1 MNAVYTVPAEDQ
13 QLFAEAN
20 SLFDELKA
28 ALVSP
33 EWCALAEPELER
45 RVSTNGKRVLLALL
59 QSHVT
64 LRGTYLAVGPVV
76 GADGLAR
83 THVRTDTT
91 RMVESTLGRLAVPRA
106 TYSGRG
112 LSTLHPTD
120 AALNLPARK
129 YSLELE
135 RVTALAAVKQSYLN
149 AKKAVEDSTA
159 AKVGKR
165 TIESLVERVA
175 DDFAPFYAQ
184 RQWSEEATNQTG
196 SILVMS
202 FDGKGVVMR
211 EEDLSSATLRI
222 AEARANRLQAIDN
235 RDGKD
240 HWKGRKKM
248 AMVGVV
254 HTIEPDQRSAAEI
267 IAGLR
272 RIRPVDARPTRTV
285 RPESKRVWATL
296 TDDPR
301 SVVEEGFVEALKR
314 DPERTKRWVVLID
327 GAPTLV
333 RWVKAAARRH
343 KVKITIGLDFIHA
356 LQYLWKAGEAFCVK
370 DSAELQDWVLERLQ
384 HVLDGKASH
393 VAAGIGRSAT
403 LRELSPAQRRE
414 VDRCRKYFLKR
425 TKLMR
430 YDILLAMGA
439 PIATGVVEGACKHLI
454 ADRMDL
460 SGAKWSLKGAEAL
473 LKLRAVYLSGDFDK
487 FWSYHEAEEYRR
499 NHASRFAHGRPN
511 TTLKPSRATKPL
523 HVVR

>member
-196 SILVMS
+196 SILV
-202 FDGKGVVMR
+202 
-211 EEDLSSATLRI
+211 
-222 AEARANRLQAIDN
+222 
-235 RDGKD
+235 
-240 HWKGRKKM
+240 
-248 AMVGVV
+248 
-254 HTIEPDQRSAAEI
+254 
-267 IAGLR
+267 
-272 RIRPVDARPTRTV
+272 
-285 RPESKRVWATL
+285 
-296 TDDPR
+296 
-301 SVVEEGFVEALKR
+301 
-314 DPERTKRWVVLID
+314 
-327 GAPTLV
+327 
-333 RWVKAAARRH
+333 
-343 KVKITIGLDFIHA
+343 
-356 LQYLWKAGEAFCVK
+356 
-370 DSAELQDWVLERLQ
+370 
-384 HVLDGKASH
+384 
-393 VAAGIGRSAT
+393 
-403 LRELSPAQRRE
+403 
-414 VDRCRKYFLKR
+414 
-425 TKLMR
+425 
-430 YDILLAMGA
+430 LAVA
-439 PIATGVVEGACKHLI
+439 PI
-454 ADRMDL
+454 
-460 SGAKWSLKGAEAL
+460 
-473 LKLRAVYLSGDFDK
+473 RA
-487 FWSYHEAEEYRR
+487 
-499 NHASRFAHGRPN
+499 
-511 TTLKPSRATKPL
+511 
-523 HVVR
+523 